1 VVEKEIS
8 LDAALSACRY
18 VQFSLTDLVRQLQG
32 QAFGALGLDP
42 VETPYRII
50 SSGSFWR
57 VRDYSELNTGQPL
70 LVVAAPIKRPY
81 IWDLTPSTSAI
92 RSSAIDNTSCR
103 MAPSERFGLVA
114 KWQRSMLSSPT
125 PARRSV

>member
-1 VVEKEIS
+1 MVQKEIS

-57 VRDYSELNTGQPL
+57 VRDYSALNTGQPL
-70 LVVAAPIKRPY
+70 LVVAEDLEGLADERGERRRVVIRGEENAERGEFHAAPVFSPM
-81 IWDLTPSTSAI
+81 
-92 RSSAIDNTSCR
+92 R
-103 MAPSERFGLVA
+103 MSD
-114 KWQRSMLSSPT
+114 
-125 PARRSV
+125 